1 MNEHLSRFPTLH
13 PTGEGPGGDPADAEQ
28 PGLRPALFSA
38 YPDLSKLRYDFPL
51 VLVNGDA
58 GGAFVRSLS
67 DIIDGIL
74 QEIAPRGIEGERSR
88 KHVLALEEE
97 IRTLASRGRKGS
109 LLQLWDLAET
119 TLLSKADDSA
129 RKSLSDSLSRAR
141 VILLFDGEVIDC
153 GGETPVKVLTHAWTV
168 VQEIKARRFRDQ
180 VDPLLL
186 KLSDILKADAMRS
199 ATARSADVLKRSV
212 GTAYETAFDF
222 EAMSGVLGTAC
233 ADGMMP
239 EQRRRRIRSALSTLE
254 SQRFFAPAGNR
265 VKGGRRRGPHVFVFD
280 RCTRALDAFE
290 ERLPEMVELIK
301 AMSIA
306 ELEIENRYR
315 ESTHDPFFRRF
326 DEKIVQP
333 DDLALFPSYLVC
345 LRDGRDARAEKAKV
359 AEVLSSGLPIKVLN
373 QSDDILEDLSIGSG
387 QLSFGLRGSQPAA
400 MALGLNNAYVLQSSG
415 SSLYRLRE
423 SILRGLAQNGPALFS
438 VFSGLAGDPSGSA
451 KNVPDVPPYLRA
463 ASATESRAFPAFAY
477 DPDRGSDWASRFS
490 IDGNPQAEAEWPV
503 HRFCY
508 EDEDLQRIS
517 EEVAFTFVDFVAS
530 DRRYAGCFAR
540 VPRSRWHDGMVPVNA
555 FLELENGAAAG
566 KVPYILMVDDKNVL
580 HRTIVEDTLIHA
592 ARRCREMWQSLQ
604 ELGGINNS
612 HARKLLAK
620 EKEIWEQ
627 EKARELAESRP
638 RPAPEA
644 DGSAPPAPEDATP
657 AAAETAPAEVAEAI
671 EAPSDEPYIETPR
684 CTTCNECTEINNKM
698 FVYDDNE
705 QAYIA
710 DPDAGTYRQLV
721 EAAEACQVCIIHP
734 GKPRNPNEPDLDALI
749 LRAEP
754 FN

>member
-1 MNEHLSRFPTLH
+1 MNDNSSPFSTFYL
-13 PTGEGPGGDPADAEQ
+13 TGEKPGDDPADA
-28 PGLRPALFSA
+28 GHLRPALFSA
-38 YPDLSKLRYDFPL
+38 YRDLSKLRYDFPL
-51 VLVNGDA
+51 VLVDGDA
-58 GGAFVRSLS
+58 GGPFVQSLS

-74 QEIAPRGIEGERSR
+74 QEIAPRGIEGERLR
-88 KHVLALEEE
+88 RHVLALEEE

-119 TLLSKADDSA
+119 ALLSRADTSA

-141 VILLFDGEVIDC
+141 VVLGLDGEVIDC
-153 GGETPVKVLTHAWTV
+153 GGETPVKVLTHAWAV

-180 VDPLLL
+180 VDALIL
-186 KLSDILKADAMRS
+186 KLSDILKADSMRS
-199 ATARSADVLKRSV
+199 EGARSAATLKHSV
-212 GTAYETAFDF
+212 GTAYEAVFDF
-222 EAMSGVLGTAC
+222 EAMSDILETAC
-233 ADGMMP
+233 ADGMMA
-239 EQRRRRIRSALSTLE
+239 EKRRRRIRSALSTLE

-265 VKGGRRRGPHVFVFD
+265 VKGGRRKGPHVFVFD
-280 RCTRALDAFE
+280 RCARALDAFQ
-290 ERLPEMVELIK
+290 ERLPEMVGLIK

-306 ELEIENRYR
+306 ELEIGNRYR
-315 ESTHDPFFRRF
+315 EPAHDPFFRRF
-326 DEKIVQP
+326 DETFVQP

-345 LRDGRDARAEKAKV
+345 LRNGRDARAEKAKV
-359 AEVLSSGLPIKVLN
+359 AEVLSSGLPIKVVN

-387 QLSFGLRGSQPAA
+387 QLSFGLRGSQLAA
-400 MALGLNNAYVLQSSG
+400 MALGLNNAYVLQASG
-415 SSLYRLRE
+415 SCLYPLRE

-438 VFSGLAGDPSGSA
+438 VYSGLAGHRAA

-463 ASATESRAFPAFAY
+463 AAAAESRAFPAFAY
-477 DPDRGSDWASRFS
+477 DPERGSDWASRFS

-503 HRFCY
+503 HRFGY

-517 EEVAFTFVDFVAS
+517 EEAAFTFVDFVAS

-540 VPRSRWHDGMVPVNA
+540 VPRSRWHDGMVPVND

-566 KVPYILMVDDKNVL
+566 KVPYILMVDDKNVVY
-580 HRTIVEDTLIHA
+580 RAIVEDTLIHA
-592 ARRCREMWQSLQ
+592 ARRCRGMWRSLQ

-612 HARKLLAK
+612 HARKLLAE

-638 RPAPEA
+638 RAVPEA
-644 DGSAPPAPEDATP
+644 DAPAPPAAEDATP
-657 AAAETAPAEVAEAI
+657 AAEKTTPAEVAEATP
-671 EAPSDEPYIETPR
+671 APSDEPFIETPR

-698 FVYDDNE
+698 FAYDDNE

-749 LRAEP
+749 SRAEP

>member
-1 MNEHLSRFPTLH
+1 MSENPSPFSTFYL
-13 PTGEGPGGDPADAEQ
+13 TGERPGDDPADVGH
-28 PGLRPALFSA
+28 PGPALFSA
-38 YPDLSKLRYDFPL
+38 YRDLSKLRYDFPL
-51 VLVNGDA
+51 VLVDGDA
-58 GGAFVRSLS
+58 GGVFVRSLS

-74 QEIAPRGIEGERSR
+74 QEIAPRGIEGERLR
-88 KHVLALEEE
+88 RHVLALEEE

-119 TLLSKADDSA
+119 TLLSKADDGA

-141 VILLFDGEVIDC
+141 VILLLDGEVIDC
-153 GGETPVKVLTHAWTV
+153 GGEMPVKVLTHAWTV
-168 VQEIKARRFRDQ
+168 VQEIKARGFRDQ
-180 VDPLLL
+180 VDALIL
-186 KLSDILKADAMRS
+186 KLSDILRADSMRS
-199 ATARSADVLKRSV
+199 EGARRAEVLKRSV
-212 GTAYETAFDF
+212 GTAYEAAFDF
-222 EAMSGVLGTAC
+222 EAMSGILGTAC
-233 ADGMMP
+233 AEGMMP
-239 EQRRRRIRSALSTLE
+239 EKRRRRIRSALSTLE

-280 RCTRALDAFE
+280 RCTRALDAFQ

-326 DEKIVQP
+326 DEKSVQP

-345 LRDGRDARAEKAKV
+345 LRNGRDARAEKANV

-387 QLSFGLRGSQPAA
+387 QLSFGLRGSQLAA

-415 SSLYRLRE
+415 SSLYQLRE

-503 HRFCY
+503 HRLCY
-508 EDEDLQRIS
+508 EDEDLQKIP
-517 EEVAFTFVDFVAS
+517 EDVAFTFVDFVAS

-540 VPRSRWHDGMVPVNA
+540 VPRSKWHDGMVPVNE

-580 HRTIVEDTLIHA
+580 HRAIVEDTLIHA

-627 EKARELAESRP
+627 EKARELAELRS

-644 DGSAPPAPEDATP
+644 DASAPPAPEDVTP
-657 AAAETAPAEVAEAI
+657 AVAETAPAEVAEAI
-671 EAPSDEPYIETPR
+671 EAPSDELYIETPR

-698 FVYDDNE
+698 FVYDDNQ

-721 EAAEACQVCIIHP
+721 EATEACQVCIIHP
-734 GKPRNPNEPDLDALI
+734 GKPRNTNEPDLDALI